1 MHGWGNCVGV
11 RTRLRPDAAAA
22 PRWEAMTSDIS
33 GEKRRG
39 GWRQRDQEEGGG
51 GWMQSPA
58 KHYSKYITNVPC
70 GATRVPAHLL
80 SQ

>member
-1 MHGWGNCVGV
+1 MAAIP
-11 RTRLRPDAAAA
+11 RL
-22 PRWEAMTSDIS
+22 EEMTSS
-33 GEKRRG
+33 MELG
-39 GWRQRDQEEGGG
+39 GGGGGRQRAGREEGKRGREEGGG
-51 GWMQSPA
+51 GWIQSSA

>member
-1 MHGWGNCVGV
+1 M
-11 RTRLRPDAAAA
+11 LPDAAAM
-22 PRWEAMTSDIS
+22 PGWEEMTSDIS
-33 GEKRRG
+33 GEEVEGKVARKGREEERRRKDKRK
-39 GWRQRDQEEGGG
+39 GGG
-51 GWMQSPA
+51 GWIQSSA

>member
-1 MHGWGNCVGV
+1 MYVGGCNGVVV
-11 RTRLRPDAAAA
+11 RTRLRPDAAAT
-22 PRWEAMTSDIS
+22 PRWEATTSDIR
-33 GEKRRG
+33 GEEAEG
-39 GWRQRDQEEGGG
+39 QEEGGG
-51 GWMQSPA
+51 GWVRSSA